1 MLQSTSLP
9 AAGRA
14 RLPSRRTAT
23 VMAASGKTVMITG
36 GNTGIGYETA
46 KVLLAKGYSVTL
58 ACRDASRASNAV
70 QRLQQQQPGAPVD
83 YLLLDLAD
91 LASVRDAAN
100 KWMDSGKQIDVLLN
114 NAGVMACPRMET
126 AQGYEYQLGVNHLGH
141 FLWANTLLP
150 LLKQNPN
157 PVRIVNV
164 ASTAHMFGKM
174 DFDDLQSRNNYDR
187 WRAYGQSKLANI
199 LFTYELARK
208 LQPSSSITAN
218 CLHPGVV
225 RTELSR
231 YLMTDPDALTSK
243 LLTALFTP
251 FTLSPEQG
259 ALTNIYCCSSPDVE
273 GISGKYYDSCKPV
286 ASTPASYDTA
296 TAAKLWSVSEELT
309 QAYAKAPAAV

>member
-1 MLQSTSLP
+1 MLQSTCLP
-9 AAGRA
+9 VAGRA
-14 RLPSRRTAT
+14 RLPSRRAAT
-23 VMAASGKTVMITG
+23 TMAAAGRTVMITG

-46 KVLLAKGYSVTL
+46 KVLLAKGCSVTL
-58 ACRDASRASNAV
+58 ACRDATRASNAV

-83 YLLLDLAD
+83 YLFMDLAD

-100 KWMDSGKQIDVLLN
+100 KWIDSGRQIDVVLN

-126 AQGYEYQLGVNHLGH
+126 AQGHEYQLGVNHLGH
-141 FLWANTLLP
+141 FLWTTMLLP
-150 LLKQNPN
+150 LLRENPN

-164 ASTAHMFGKM
+164 ASTAHMFGKLN
-174 DFDDLQSRNNYDR
+174 FEDLQSRINYDR

-199 LFTYELARK
+199 MFTYELARQ
-208 LQPSSSITAN
+208 LQPSTRITAN

-251 FTLSPEQG
+251 FTLSPEQVIAGLLYCALKLSKCVVALRVQPPPQVGG
-259 ALTNIYCCSSPDVE
+259 AV
-273 GISGKYYDSCKPV
+273 SG
-286 ASTPASYDTA
+286 
-296 TAAKLWSVSEELT
+296 E
-309 QAYAKAPAAV
+309 

>member
-1 MLQSTSLP
+1 
-9 AAGRA
+9 
-14 RLPSRRTAT
+14 
-23 VMAASGKTVMITG
+23 MITG

-141 FLWANTLLP
+141 FLWTNTLLP

-296 TAAKLWSVSEELT
+296 TAAKLWSVSKELT